1 MYFSIPNK
9 IKVLLELGRY
19 NYPTGAFLLMWPCF
33 WGVLYQPN
41 FDQDLLKF
49 LGLFIVGSF
58 VMRGAGCTINDFFD
72 KELDKK
78 VSRTKN
84 RPLARGAL
92 NNTDVLFFILF
103 QLFIGLIVVVQFS
116 LKVIFFSFLIIPLI
130 FIYPILKRVT
140 YFPQIFLGL
149 IFNWGVIVGFLSQ
162 NNELN
167 VGVVYLYLSGF
178 FLTIAYDTIYA
189 FQDLEDDKKAG
200 IKSTAVL
207 FEKNSTFFILSS
219 LFLSYFFLNLSL
231 IETSDLDTL
240 KVVLLTSIVLIC
252 HLKQFINFNYKRS
265 YKSIFDYNVWVGAI
279 IALIVFLK
287 NYL

>member
-1 MYFSIPNK
+1 MNFSIPNK

-33 WGVLYQPN
+33 WGVLYQTN
-41 FDQDLLKF
+41 FNQDSLKF
-49 LGLFIVGSF
+49 LCLFIIGSF

-92 NNTDVLFFILF
+92 NNIDVLFFTFF
-103 QLFIGLIVVVQFS
+103 QLLIGFLIVLQFS

-149 IFNWGVIVGFLSQ
+149 IFNWGIIVGFLSQ

-167 VGVVYLYLSGF
+167 IGVIYLYLSGF

-189 FQDLEDDKKAG
+189 FQDLDDDKKAG
-200 IKSTAVL
+200 IKSTAVF
-207 FEKNSTFFILSS
+207 FEKKSTPFLLSL
-219 LFLSYFFLNLSL
+219 LFLSYFFLNLSITEIGSL
-231 IETSDLDTL
+231 HPL
-240 KVVLLTSIVLIC
+240 KVLLLTFIVLVC
-252 HLKQFINFNYKRS
+252 HFKQFINFKSERS
-265 YKSIFDYNVWVGAI
+265 FKSIFDFNVWVGGI
-279 IALIVFLK
+279 ISVIIFLS